1 MADRWDDERAHER
14 WRRERGY
21 GRDEQARSDAERR
34 RMERR
39 TFEDHE
45 HDADWDHDYDFDRE
59 SWRNINYEL
68 RDPGYGYAAAT
79 GVRWSGY
86 SGAPPY
92 GGARARGGA
101 EAYPSPYG
109 GRPMDRNRAYGGPGS
124 LYGRRGYGAEAE
136 QELERER
143 RAALGRWRD
152 RERHEEHAEPRGFF
166 DRAADT
172 VASWFGGQDESRG
185 VSWHGHRGRGPKGYR
200 RSDQRISDDVH
211 DVLTDDAF
219 LDASEIA
226 VAVQNG
232 EVTLS
237 GVVSDREAK
246 HRAERLVER
255 ISGVDHV
262 QNNLRI
268 GQLENSKPFE
278 NGNPL
283 TSPGRGFGDSVLE
296 AQAMG
301 KTPDKDDRRQ

>member
-1 MADRWDDERAHER
+1 MNDRWNDERAQER
-14 WRRERGY
+14 WRRERAY
-21 GRDEQARSDAERR
+21 GREDANWNDAGRR

-39 TFEDHE
+39 SFDDHE
-45 HDADWDHDYDFDRE
+45 HDADWDRDYDFDE
-59 SWRNINYEL
+59 ASWRQINYEL

-79 GVRWSGY
+79 GTRWSGY

-92 GGARARGGA
+92 GGDRARGG
-101 EAYPSPYG
+101 YSPYE
-109 GRPMDRNRAYGGPGS
+109 GRDARPVDRNRAYGGPGS
-124 LYGRRGYGAEAE
+124 YGRRGYGAEAE

-143 RAALGRWRD
+143 QAALGRWHARED
-152 RERHEEHAEPRGFF
+152 RSHREEPRGFF

-172 VASWFGGQDESRG
+172 VASWFSSDD
-185 VSWHGHRGRGPKGYR
+185 HRGQAWRGYRGKGPKGYR

-211 DVLTDDAF
+211 DALTDDPF
-219 LDASEIA
+219 LDASEIE
-226 VAVQNG
+226 VKVQNC

-246 HRAERLVER
+246 HRAERCVER

-268 GQLENSKPFE
+268 GHLEGSRPFE
-278 NGNPL
+278 TGNPL

-296 AQAMG
+296 AQARG
-301 KTPDKDDRRQ
+301 KTPDQI